1 MSHDPKV
8 FMKTLPIFS
17 FTLSSIACWLS
28 GHEPVPAKP
37 FENIHA
43 HQSLEAHS
51 HLGWSSHYFSE
62 GRDALNG
69 RSLWSGSLE
78 AGYDHFSLGVWYGQ
92 DSDQSYREWKYSLAV
107 SQSFSMVDAYAG
119 FTYVSLPSEGGSDRE
134 WSMGLS
140 SDSLPWGME
149 SAFEGYY
156 SAEVKGSFFAW
167 SNRKAIQPA
176 EDLEI
181 SIAGVFGWNEGY
193 VEDGHKGLNHFA
205 LRLGS
210 HHALKSGF
218 SLVGH
223 LVQSWAIDRDSR
235 YGGDQNL
242 KDLFDFGIGL
252 EYEF

>member
-1 MSHDPKV
+1 MIPG

-28 GHEPVPAKP
+28 GLEPVPAKP
-37 FENIHA
+37 FEHVHA

-78 AGYDHFSLGVWYGQ
+78 TGYDHFSLGVWYGQ

-119 FTYVSLPSEGGSDRE
+119 FTYVSLPGEGGSDRE
-134 WSMGLS
+134 WSVGLS

-156 SAEVKGSFFAW
+156 SAEVKGSFFEW

-181 SIAGVFGWNEGY
+181 SIAGVSGWNEGY
-193 VEDGHKGLNHFA
+193 VEDGTKGLTALLAWALIIPSRAVFA
-205 LRLGS
+205 CRTPCPKLGD
-210 HHALKSGF
+210 H
-218 SLVGH
+218 
-223 LVQSWAIDRDSR
+223 RDSR